1 MALNRAEAEMPGL
14 HNLGEVIARD
24 APRDVPWMVEID
36 AHGSERVI
44 TYPQL
49 HAQADALA
57 RGLLRRGLARGARV
71 GLLAANNAAYLIA
84 FIGIMRAGMVAVP
97 INFKLTRE
105 TIAHIESD
113 SGIGLMLV
121 DGERRHLV
129 GDLPS
134 VRIDDTDEWASLL
147 DFGDHVSPVMR
158 DDEFATILYTSG
170 STGRPKGVPL
180 THGSYVWG
188 IDLLVATGPPMRGK
202 RVLVAAPFFHMNG
215 LLISLMTS
223 VAGGTVV
230 LLCRFSGQAY
240 LKAAAAQHCEVLTSV
255 PTMLALAAKETETI
269 AGLDL
274 SHVESIFTGSA
285 PSTDALFDR
294 MAQIFPNAR
303 VVNGYGTTET
313 GPLVFGAH
321 PESKPRPKLSLGYP
335 VPQVEWKLVG
345 GANENEGVLW
355 LRSPLLMPG
364 YLNLPQA
371 TAKRV
376 ENGWYN
382 SSDVM
387 RRDADGFFFFVGRDD
402 DMFVCGGENIYPGE
416 IEKLLERHPAVAQC
430 AVVPLADEIKGQLPV
445 AFIVPAP
452 GSAATVDDIKQ
463 FALANAPA
471 YQHPRFVAFVDQL
484 PLAGTNKV
492 DRKALIAAA
501 AAQFRR

>member
-1 MALNRAEAEMPGL
+1 MKGL
-14 HNLGEVIARD
+14 HNLGEVI
-24 APRDVPWMVEID
+24 PRDVSVDVRWMVEIAAD
-36 AHGSERVI
+36 GAERVI
-44 TYPQL
+44 THPDL
-49 HAQADALA
+49 HAQADAVA
-57 RGLLRRGLARGARV
+57 RGLLRRGLTRGARV

-84 FIGIMRAGMVAVP
+84 IVGIMRAGMVAVP

-113 SGIGLMLV
+113 SGISLMLV
-121 DGERRHLV
+121 DAERGPLV
-129 GDLPS
+129 GALAT
-134 VRIDDTDEWASLL
+134 VRIDDAGEWAGLL
-147 DFGDHVSPVMR
+147 DMGSHVSPVMR
-158 DDEFATILYTSG
+158 EDEFAIILYTSG

-215 LLISLMTS
+215 LLISLLTS
-223 VAGGTVV
+223 VAGGTIV
-230 LLCRFSGQAY
+230 LLCRFSGKAY
-240 LKAAAAQHCEVLTSV
+240 LQAAAAQHCEVLTSV
-255 PTMLALAAKETETI
+255 PTMLALAAKETDTI
-269 AGLDL
+269 AALDL
-274 SHVESIFTGSA
+274 THVESIFTGSA

-294 MAQIFPNAR
+294 MAQVFANAR

-321 PESKPRPKLSLGYP
+321 PEGKPRPKLSLGYP
-335 VPQVEWKLVG
+335 VSQVEWKLVG
-345 GANENEGVLW
+345 GADANEGVLW
-355 LRSPLLMPG
+355 LRSRLLMPG
-364 YLNLPQA
+364 YLNLPEA

-376 ENGWYN
+376 EDGWYN

-387 RRDADGFFFFVGRDD
+387 RRDPDGFFFFVGRDD

-445 AFIVPAP
+445 AFIVSVPA
-452 GSAATVDDIKQ
+452 SAATVDDIRQ
-463 FALANAPA
+463 FALSNAPA
-471 YQHPRFVAFVDQL
+471 YQHPRFVAFVDHL

-492 DRKALIAAA
+492 DRKALIAEAA
-501 AAQFRR
+501 TRFRR

>member
-1 MALNRAEAEMPGL
+1 MALNRAEAEMPGP

-24 APRDVPWMVEID
+24 APRDGPWMVEID
-36 AHGSERVI
+36 AHGGERVI
-44 TYPQL
+44 TYTQL

-113 SGIGLMLV
+113 SGIGLTLV

-313 GPLVFGAH
+313 GPLLFGAH
-321 PESKPRPKLSLGYP
+321 PRQAAAEALARLP
-335 VPQVEWKLVG
+335 
-345 GANENEGVLW
+345 GAAG
-355 LRSPLLMPG
+355 
-364 YLNLPQA
+364 
-371 TAKRV
+371 RV
-376 ENGWYN
+376 EVG
-382 SSDVM
+382 
-387 RRDADGFFFFVGRDD
+387 RRRERERRRAVAAQPPADAGLPESAAGDREAGRGRLVQQQRRHAPRRRRLLYFVGRDD

-416 IEKLLERHPAVAQC
+416 VESCSSAIRTCCSARSCRWPTRSRASCRSPSSCRLRA
-430 AVVPLADEIKGQLPV
+430 
-445 AFIVPAP
+445 AP
-452 GSAATVDDIKQ
+452 RPSTTSSSSRWPTPRLTSTRVSSPSSISYRWR
-463 FALANAPA
+463 APT
-471 YQHPRFVAFVDQL
+471 RS
-484 PLAGTNKV
+484 
-492 DRKALIAAA
+492 IA
-501 AAQFRR
+501 RR

>member
-1 MALNRAEAEMPGL
+1 MALNRAEAQMATM

-24 APRDVPWMVEID
+24 VARDVPWMIEIAAD
-36 AHGSERVI
+36 GRERTI

-49 HAQADALA
+49 HAQADAVA

-71 GLLAANNAAYLIA
+71 GLLAANNADYLIA
-84 FIGIMRAGMVAVP
+84 YIGIMRAGMVAVP

-113 SGIGLMLV
+113 SKIGLMLV
-121 DGERRHLV
+121 DGERRALAGAV
-129 GDLPS
+129 PS
-134 VRIDDTDEWASLL
+134 VRIDDADEWAALL
-147 DFGDHVSPVMR
+147 DPGTHVSPVMR

-170 STGRPKGVPL
+170 STGQPKGVPL

-188 IDLLVATGPPMRGK
+188 IDLLVATGPPMRAK

-215 LLISLMTS
+215 LLISLLTS

-230 LLCRFSGQAY
+230 LLCRFSAEGY
-240 LKAAAAQHCEVLTSV
+240 LKAAANQHCQVLTSV
-255 PTMLALAAKETETI
+255 PTMLALAANATETI
-269 AGLDL
+269 ASLDL

-294 MAQIFPNAR
+294 MAQVFPNAC
-303 VVNGYGTTET
+303 VMNGYGTTET

-321 PESKPRPKLSLGYP
+321 PDGRPRPKLSLGYP
-335 VPQVEWKLVG
+335 VPQIEWKLVG
-345 GANENEGVLW
+345 GAHGNEGVLW
-355 LRSPLLMPG
+355 LRSRLLMPG
-364 YLNLPQA
+364 YLNLPEA

-382 SSDVM
+382 TSDVM

-416 IEKLLERHPAVAQC
+416 VEKLLERHPAVAQC
-430 AVVPLADEIKGQLPV
+430 AVVPLADAIKGQLPV

-452 GSAATVDDIKQ
+452 GTTPTVDAIKQ
-463 FALANAPA
+463 FALDHAPA
-471 YQHPRFVAFVDQL
+471 YQHLRFVAFVDKL

-492 DRKALIAAA
+492 DCKAAIAAA
-501 AAQFRR
+501 AARFRR